1 VIVSGNGD
9 PTTAFSV
16 TKKGTQWVV
25 ETAWTNADI
34 PMRMTNPV
42 LIGDT
47 LYGMST
53 RNSGQY
59 FAVDAKTG
67 KTLWLSEGRQGG
79 NAALATASSQ
89 VLSLEDDGELVV
101 LRASQTAFD
110 PVKRYKLADTATW
123 TQASYS
129 GNRIYVKDVTN
140 LTLWTLN

>member
-1 VIVSGNGD
+1 
-9 PTTAFSV
+9 
-16 TKKGTQWVV
+16 
-25 ETAWTNADI
+25 
-34 PMRMTNPV
+34 
-42 LIGDT
+42 
-47 LYGMST
+47 
-53 RNSGQY
+53 
-59 FAVDAKTG
+59 
-67 KTLWLSEGRQGG
+67 
-79 NAALATASSQ
+79 